1 MISVPSLEQNQSA
14 FDVENESFSQNFHFI
29 VELHFIDRKRFPIR
43 KISCTWM
50 FRDVKSLPAIGN
62 RRKGRK
68 RRDEDCDCDRK
79 RKFSS
84 RHENILHFQIEI
96 EPLIE
101 FSAYVRNATWQ

>member
-1 MISVPSLEQNQSA
+1 MTTEGNFNENLRKLYLLQKIKLFMISVLSLEQNQSA

-62 RRKGRK
+62 RRKGR
-68 RRDEDCDCDRK
+68 
-79 RKFSS
+79 
-84 RHENILHFQIEI
+84 
-96 EPLIE
+96 
-101 FSAYVRNATWQ
+101 